1 MSDFDEKRMSVSQ
14 NQNISGSMLF
24 NSGVDIYSD
33 ITVGGL
39 VDGVNLTVLKEYVD
53 KSGREQI
60 ISTPKT
66 FKSITILDAAE
77 THTINGY
84 NINTR
89 YQCSY
94 DVRKELFHTR

>member
-33 ITVGGL
+33 IIMGGL

-53 KSGREQI
+53 NSGRV
-60 ISTPKT
+60 K
-66 FKSITILDAAE
+66 
-77 THTINGY
+77 
-84 NINTR
+84 
-89 YQCSY
+89 
-94 DVRKELFHTR
+94 